1 MKKALRC
8 SLIYAIAGMAA
19 GVFYREFTKIMGFT
33 GDTVLSSVHPHLLVL
48 GMVMFLIV
56 ALFAQRAPL
65 EEYKSYKG
73 FMITYNAGLTLSAV
87 MMLVRGAL
95 QVLGTELSGG
105 LSASISGM
113 AGIGHGLLG
122 AGVLLLLTTLK
133 KTAE

>member
-65 EEYKSYKG
+65 EEYK
-73 FMITYNAGLTLSAV
+73 
-87 MMLVRGAL
+87 
-95 QVLGTELSGG
+95 
-105 LSASISGM
+105 
-113 AGIGHGLLG
+113 
-122 AGVLLLLTTLK
+122 
-133 KTAE
+133 